1 MKILSLLRFSAAL
14 AIAFAVAAVALA
26 PAAAV
31 GERRPTPSLEFLGEA
46 IFPTGTVFDGT
57 VVGGL
62 SGITYDAER
71 GVFYSLSDDRSEFGP
86 ARFYTLRVDLADG
99 RLNPGDVTFTGV
111 TTLLDAGGNPF
122 PPFSLDPEGIAL
134 TEDDTLAVTSEG
146 DAVRLIAPFVRLFDL
161 AGRTVDSLPVPSYF
175 LPTADG
181 SSGIRNNLALESA
194 GVTPNGNFLY
204 AGMEGALVQDGP
216 AASLTAGSPAR
227 LLRYNLRS
235 GKSDKQFLYAVEPVA
250 EPPVPAGA
258 FTVSGLVELLPL
270 TNRSLLALER
280 SFSVGA
286 GNTIRLYRVELGRAQ
301 DIDRF
306 SSLAGLLGDIRP
318 VEKTLLLDLDSL
330 GITLDN
336 VEGMAFGPELPDG
349 RRSLVLV
356 SDNNFS
362 PAAFT
367 QFLAFAYVEARPG

>member
-1 MKILSLLRFSAAL
+1 MKTLSLLRFSAAF
-14 AIAFAVAAVALA
+14 AITAAAAAVALT

-46 IFPTGTVFDGT
+46 IFPTGTVFGGT
-57 VVGGL
+57 LVGGL
-62 SGITYDAER
+62 SGITYDTGR

-86 ARFYTLRVDLADG
+86 ARFYTLRVDLGDG
-99 RLNPGDVTFTGV
+99 RLNPGDVTFTDV
-111 TTLLDAGGNPF
+111 TTLRGADGNPF
-122 PPFSLDPEGIAL
+122 APFSLDPEGIAL
-134 TEDDTLAVTSEG
+134 TEDDTLVVTSEG
-146 DAVRLIAPFVRLFDL
+146 DAVRLIAPFVRTFNL
-161 AGRTVDSLPVPSYF
+161 GGHSKGELPLPDYF
-175 LPTADG
+175 EPTADG

-194 GVTPNGNFLY
+194 GVTPNGHFLY
-204 AGMEGALVQDGP
+204 VGMEGALIQDGP
-216 AASLTAGSPAR
+216 AASLTGGSPAR

-235 GKSDKQFLYAVEPVA
+235 GKLQKQFLYPVEPVA

-258 FTVSGLVELLPL
+258 FAVSGLVELLPL
-270 TNRSLLALER
+270 TNHSLLALER

-318 VEKTLLLDLDSL
+318 VEKALLLDLDVL
-330 GITLDN
+330 GIPLDN
-336 VEGMAFGPELPDG
+336 VEGIAFGPELPDG

-367 QFLAFAYVEARPG
+367 QFLAFAYAER